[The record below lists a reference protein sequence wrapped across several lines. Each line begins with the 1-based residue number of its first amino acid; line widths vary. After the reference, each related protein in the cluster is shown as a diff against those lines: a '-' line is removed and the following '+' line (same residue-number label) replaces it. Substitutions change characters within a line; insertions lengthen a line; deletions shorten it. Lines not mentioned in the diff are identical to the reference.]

1 MEMIV
6 FLFFL
11 FVLFMLLA
19 PADPR
24 LGTEK
29 KPGCP
34 PHKWKNVEIKD
45 ETGKIVLN
53 KLVCERCGP
62 PQYTARKN
70 ESI

>member
-1 MEMIV
+1 MDMVI
-6 FLFFL
+6 FFL
-11 FVLFMLLA
+11 FLIVLFVLIS
-19 PADPR
+19 PNNPV
-24 LGTEK
+24 TEK

-34 PHKWKNVEIKD
+34 PHKWKNVEIRD

-70 ESI
+70 EVN